1 MKNMFNNIGEKIKT
15 LAEVTCVLGMI
26 ASACGAIVLWTQN
39 DPYTPTIFL
48 GVLVLGLG
56 CLGSWIGSF
65 FTYGFGELIEN
76 TKAIHEDNLKIQG
89 LLNNQKAE
97 VLKPCNAPQVK
108 TEKPEQTAPTT
119 TTQTVEPVMGM
130 IECPVCGKIQE
141 ADRKVCWNCGAKFT
155 IK

>member
-1 MKNMFNNIGEKIKT
+1 MFNNIGGKIKT
-15 LAEVTCVLGMI
+15 LAGVTCVLGMI
-26 ASACGAIVLWTQN
+26 ASACGAAALWAQN
-39 DPYTPTIFL
+39 SRYTPTIFL

-56 CLGSWIGSF
+56 CLGSWVGSF

-89 LLNNQKAE
+89 LLNNQKVE
-97 VLKPCNAPQVK
+97 VLKPCDAPQEK
-108 TEKPEQTAPTT
+108 IEKPEQAAPAT

-130 IECPVCGKIQE
+130 IKCPVCGKIQE

>member
-1 MKNMFNNIGEKIKT
+1 MFNNIGEKIKT

-97 VLKPCNAPQVK
+97 VLKPCNAPQEK
-108 TEKPEQTAPTT
+108 IEKPEQVEPAT
-119 TTQTVEPVMGM
+119 TTQTVEPVMEM
-130 IECPVCGKIQE
+130 IKCPVCGRMRE
-141 ADRKVCWNCGAKFT
+141 AGKECWNCGAKFT